1 MLVGPILIGMRAL
14 ASHCALVE
22 ARFSL
27 DPIHK
32 SGVGLG
38 CVGLCQVGFGFGW
51 VGFAFIVGFAMV
63 GFGFGLRLFGYC
75 RVGFGWVGLG
85 WDWIWLG
92 LDLVG

>member
-22 ARFSL
+22 ATFSL

-63 GFGFGLRLFGYC
+63 GFGFGLRLF
-75 RVGFGWVGLG
+75 WVLPCGVWLG
-85 WDWIWLG
+85 RAGLG